1 MKNLLFKLILL
12 VSIIT
17 LSGCHGVRPDAD
29 EEAVLIYKPW
39 FFGHGGV
46 DDDVVS
52 TGCTWCW
59 WSTSSETFKITPQ
72 KWQVNMEDLVSN
84 DNTPLDF
91 HTVIVTQIKQ
101 GKSPILLKNY
111 GLQWFNTNIYNHY
124 CNRVRDYVSQH
135 SPFDLMSNREV
146 LNEIDTKLL
155 KEMREFITQLSLEKE
170 FPIEIK
176 QIVIGRAIPNKEQL
190 SEMNRTA
197 KAVQAKQT
205 QEREVEVQLAR
216 EKAEKQRAI
225 ADKAYMNEMN
235 LSANQFIQLK
245 AWDIIASK
253 PGANIDVLFNADATT
268 TKMWNVK

>member
-12 VSIIT
+12 TSVIT
-17 LSGCHGVRPDAD
+17 FFGCHGVRPDAD
-29 EEAVLIYKPW
+29 EEAVLVYKPW

-111 GLQWFNTNIYNHY
+111 GLQWFNTNVYNHY

>member
-1 MKNLLFKLILL
+1 MKKLMMILA
-12 VSIIT
+12 VAIISIAT
-17 LSGCHGVRPDAD
+17 LSSCHGVRPSAD

-39 FFGHGGV
+39 LFGHGGV
-46 DDDVVS
+46 DDEPVQ
-52 TGCTWCW
+52 TGLTWCW
-59 WSTSSETFKITPQ
+59 FSTESEIFKIIPQ
-72 KWQVNMEDLVSN
+72 KQQVDMEDLVSN

-111 GLQWFNTNIYNHY
+111 GKDWFVTNIYNHY

-146 LNEIDTKLL
+146 LNSIDQKLL
-155 KEMREFITQLSLEKE
+155 VEMRDFIAQLSKEKE
-170 FPIEIK
+170 FPVEIK
-176 QIVIGRAIPNKEQL
+176 QIVIGKAIPNKEQL
-190 SEMNRTA
+190 DEMNKTA

-216 EKAEKQRAI
+216 ERAEKQRAI
-225 ADKAYMNEMN
+225 ADKAYMSEMN
-235 LSANQFIQLK
+235 LSATQFIQLK

-253 PGANIDVLFNADATT
+253 QGANIDVLFNAQGTNQ
-268 TKMWNVK
+268 MWNIK